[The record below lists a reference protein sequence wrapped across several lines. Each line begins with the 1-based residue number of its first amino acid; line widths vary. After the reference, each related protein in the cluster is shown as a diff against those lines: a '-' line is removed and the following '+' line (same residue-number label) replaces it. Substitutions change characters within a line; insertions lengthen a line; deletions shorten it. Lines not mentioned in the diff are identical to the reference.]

1 MAAIRVFVVR
11 PFGTKEG
18 IDFER
23 IDRELIEPALAELSK
38 THDVQV
44 SGGTT
49 QEVIRQGN
57 IRKDMFQRLVTA
69 DLVIADV
76 SIDNA
81 NAYYELGIRHGLQ
94 DRWTFLIRADPV
106 PRPYPFDLQTDRYF
120 TYDPA
125 QPGTRIAEMADALR
139 STLASSEKNSPVFL
153 LLPKLKPQPRS
164 DLITIP
170 TAFRED
176 VERARSAGQRGDL
189 RLLAYEV
196 QGLEWQTEGLRL
208 VGEAQFKLRAF
219 RGAKDS
225 FEALRRF
232 ESEDLNANQ
241 RLGTIY
247 QRLARSERGRAR
259 ADLLTR
265 SDQAIK
271 RALDMSD
278 RPSDRAEACSL
289 LGSNAK
295 ARWMDETRSVDVP
308 KRPGQALRSPHLDLA
323 VDAYLRA
330 FRENLDAHYP
340 AVNTLGLLKAQS
352 ELARKLPDVWQA
364 KFDDARAAEDA
375 VRRNDQLSTRI
386 TALLQLALGM
396 DELVGRP
403 VSMDAWA
410 ASSKADLLLLTVAD
424 NPERV
429 AEAYRRAITDADQFT
444 IEAIRRN
451 VDIFSDLGVFEANVS
466 AALAVIDD
474 ALATTTIARAPR
486 IRVLLFTGH
495 MVDAPDRPKD
505 QMRFPPTAKA
515 EATARELIE
524 GAVAAE
530 LACEGGVSMAIAGGA
545 CGSDILFH
553 EACLDKGI
561 KSQLHLALPE
571 AQFLSTSVQR
581 GGPQWVERYRKL
593 CGRLETRVLQDIDAL
608 PDWLVDKPGYDLWQ
622 RNNLWM
628 MFDAIATG
636 APNLTLIALYN
647 PEREADG
654 PGGTGQLVQIAQ
666 DWGFKTVPLDARAL
680 LDE

>member
-1 MAAIRVFVVR
+1 MAGIRAFVVR

-18 IDFER
+18 IDFEK
-23 IDRELIEPALAELSK
+23 IDRELIEPALAELAK

-57 IRKDMFQRLVTA
+57 IRKDMFQRLVSA

-94 DRWTFLIRADPV
+94 DRWTFLMRADPV

-120 TYDPA
+120 SYDPA
-125 QPGTRIAEMADALR
+125 QPAARVGEMADALR
-139 STLASSEKNSPVFL
+139 STLASNEKNSPVFL

-170 TAFRED
+170 AAFRED

-208 VGEAQFKLRAF
+208 VGEAQFKLKAF
-219 RGAKDS
+219 RGARDS

-232 ESEDLNANQ
+232 ESDDLQANQ
-241 RLGTIY
+241 RLATIY
-247 QRLARSERGRAR
+247 QRLARGERGKVR

-265 SDQAIK
+265 SDQAIQ
-271 RALDMSD
+271 RALDVSD
-278 RPSDRAEACSL
+278 NPSERAEGYSL

-295 ARWMDETRSVDVP
+295 ARWIDEIGNVDAP
-308 KRPGQALRSPHLDLA
+308 KRPAQALRSPHLDFA
-323 VDAYLRA
+323 VDGYLRA
-330 FRENLDAHYP
+330 LRENLDAHYP
-340 AVNTLGLLKAQS
+340 AVNTLGLLRAQS
-352 ELARKLPDVWQA
+352 ELAKKLPEVWQA
-364 KFDDARAAEDA
+364 KFDDARAAQDA
-375 VRRNDQLSTRI
+375 LRRNDQAASRI
-386 TALLQLALGM
+386 TALLQLALGV

-403 VSMDAWA
+403 ASMDAWA
-410 ASSKADLLLLTVAD
+410 AGSKADLLLVTVAD

-429 AEAYRRAITDADQFT
+429 AEVYRRAITGADQFT

-451 VDIFSDLGVFEANVS
+451 VEIFRDLGLFEANVS
-466 AALAVIDD
+466 ASLGVIDD
-474 ALATTTIARAPR
+474 ALAGTTIAQAPR
-486 IRVLLFTGH
+486 IRVVLFTGH

-505 QMRFPPTAKA
+505 KMRFPPTAKA
-515 EATARELIE
+515 EATARKLIDD
-524 GAVAAE
+524 ALAAE
-530 LACEGGVSMAIAGGA
+530 LAEEGGVSIAIAGGA

-553 EACLDKGI
+553 EACLEKGI
-561 KSQLHLALPE
+561 KSQLHLALPQ
-571 AQFLSTSVQR
+571 AQFLATSVQR

-593 CGRLETRVLQDIDAL
+593 CGRLETRVLQEIDAL

-628 MFDAIATG
+628 MFDAIATA

-647 PEREADG
+647 AEREADG
-654 PGGTGQLVQIAQ
+654 PGGTEQLVRMAK

-680 LDE
+680 LDD